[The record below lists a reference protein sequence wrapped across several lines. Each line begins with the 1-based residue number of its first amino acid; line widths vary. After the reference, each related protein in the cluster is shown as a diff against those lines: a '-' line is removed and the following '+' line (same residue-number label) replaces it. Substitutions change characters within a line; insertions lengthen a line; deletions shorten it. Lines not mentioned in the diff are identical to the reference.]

1 MYVMYAAMYMIQPK
15 VTVTGI
21 SHLVLL
27 LMLCQRIGFALFVAP
42 RNRHFR
48 QSNLFKEGLIELAVG
63 DKAQGARSA
72 VTETYQYDRRGYEH
86 RAT

>member
-48 QSNLFKEGLIELAVG
+48 QSNLFKFVAGE
-63 DKAQGARSA
+63 
-72 VTETYQYDRRGYEH
+72 VTSGTCLSGFSR
-86 RAT
+86 